1 MSFPSNF
8 SEITV
13 EYLNKVLEPIF
24 NSKIISFT
32 QGSPIEPG
40 FTGEIIRIIPE
51 YENKSE
57 NNLPKC
63 FIIKFQT
70 SNKGI
75 NKFMTKIKGY
85 EKEQKIYEILKPY
98 EKELNLPKIYYTNI
112 NEEGN
117 KYIIIM
123 EDLKERGLY
132 NINRDKFLD
141 LKILKLIV
149 EYFAL
154 LQSHFWGPDNLK
166 KIEWIKDYNFA
177 SYMKEFTVQNFD
189 KKKLFFIN
197 NNKALLNDNLINEIK
212 NIKINELYE
221 KIDPDSEKNKN
232 RITLLHGDPQQGNL
246 MVNEEKNIM
255 AMIDWQY
262 INIGLGLK
270 DVILFIGISLDENSI
285 KKEDIIDLK
294 NLYYNILVNK
304 GIQYDKKAF
313 EEDWKNIC
321 LISLC
326 NIVSASA
333 EENIGDDEEKKKKY
347 GEHIMRSEK
356 RFITFIQ
363 LQNL

>member
-1 MSFPSNF
+1 
-8 SEITV
+8 
-13 EYLNKVLEPIF
+13 
-24 NSKIISFT
+24 
-32 QGSPIEPG
+32 
-40 FTGEIIRIIPE
+40 
-51 YENKSE
+51 
-57 NNLPKC
+57 
-63 FIIKFQT
+63 
-70 SNKGI
+70 
-75 NKFMTKIKGY
+75 
-85 EKEQKIYEILKPY
+85 
-98 EKELNLPKIYYTNI
+98 
-112 NEEGN
+112 
-117 KYIIIM
+117 
-123 EDLKERGLY
+123 
-132 NINRDKFLD
+132 
-141 LKILKLIV
+141 
-149 EYFAL
+149 
-154 LQSHFWGPDNLK
+154 
-166 KIEWIKDYNFA
+166 
-177 SYMKEFTVQNFD
+177 
-189 KKKLFFIN
+189 
-197 NNKALLNDNLINEIK
+197 
-212 NIKINELYE
+212 
-221 KIDPDSEKNKN
+221 
-232 RITLLHGDPQQGNL
+232 

-356 RFITFIQ
+356 RFINFIQ